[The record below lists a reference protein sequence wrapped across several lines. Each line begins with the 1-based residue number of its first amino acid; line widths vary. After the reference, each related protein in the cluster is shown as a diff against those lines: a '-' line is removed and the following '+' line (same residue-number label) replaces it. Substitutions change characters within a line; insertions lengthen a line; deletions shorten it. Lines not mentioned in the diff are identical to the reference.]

1 MTQPAWLIALLAAVG
16 AAIIAIRSW
25 WRGRTAARERAS
37 LEARIARTELERDV
51 AAGEVSV
58 ARVEVEVLEDHA
70 ERQAAATVVAE
81 EVRDAASAAGPVP
94 ADHIA
99 AVDDW
104 VRAHADGDGASSVP
118 DPSGTPTVRRP

>member
-1 MTQPAWLIALLAAVG
+1 MPTWSVALLAALG
-16 AAIIAIRSW
+16 AAVVAIGTW
-25 WRGRTAARERAS
+25 WRGHVAARERAD
-37 LEARIARTELERDV
+37 LEARVARTELERDA
-51 AAGEVSV
+51 AAGEASV